1 MIKFVVAARARALAE
16 FAAGLVA
23 TIVLYATAQVAPAAA
38 PPAAAVKPPTM
49 TEVLAASKPSDWHA
63 LDPANTLY
71 LELAGGRV
79 VIELSDLFTPKHA
92 ANIKTLAHEK
102 YFDGLAFLRSQDNY
116 VVQWGDPHADA
127 RAEDAD
133 KPRPV
138 GSAQRTLKAEF
149 TTPIRKELPF
159 TRLPDVDG
167 YAPQVGFS
175 GDFWSARDP
184 KKNEAWL
191 THCYGSVGVGRDLDS
206 DSGGG
211 TELYV
216 VIGNAPRHLDRNI
229 TVVGRVLQGMELLSV
244 LPRGTGPL
252 GFYEKAEQRVPI
264 KSIRLASDLPA
275 AERTNLEVLRTDT
288 PTFTALVESRRN
300 RRDEWFKV
308 PSGYVELC
316 NVPIP
321 VRAAG
326 AAPK

>member
-1 MIKFVVAARARALAE
+1 MTKNIHGVVLTRVL
-16 FAAGLVA
+16 AAGLS
-23 TIVLYATAQVAPAAA
+23 
-38 PPAAAVKPPTM
+38 AAVGACLTIPVIAAEGATPAKAPTM
-49 TEVLAASKPSDWHA
+49 SEVLAGSKPQDWHA
-63 LDPANTLY
+63 LDPQNTLY
-71 LELAGGRV
+71 LELASGRV
-79 VIELSDLFTPKHA
+79 VIELAPLFAPKHA
-92 ANIKTLAHEK
+92 ANIKALVREK

-127 RAEDAD
+127 RAEDND

-149 TTPIRKELPF
+149 TIPISKDLPF

-167 YAPQVGFS
+167 YAPQAGFS

-191 THCYGSVGVGRDLDS
+191 AHCYGALGVGRDLDA

-229 TVVGRVLQGMELLSV
+229 TLAGRVVQGMELLSV

-264 KSIRLASDLPA
+264 KSIRVAADVPP

-300 RRDEWFKV
+300 RRDDWFKE
-308 PSGYVELC
+308 PSGYVGLC

-321 VRAAG
+321 VRAVAAAVAG
-326 AAPK
+326 K